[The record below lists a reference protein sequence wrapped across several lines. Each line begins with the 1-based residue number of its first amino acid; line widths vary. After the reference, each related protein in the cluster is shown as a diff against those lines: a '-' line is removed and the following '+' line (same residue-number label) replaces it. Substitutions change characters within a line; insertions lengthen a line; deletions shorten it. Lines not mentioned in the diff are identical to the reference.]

1 MSTILG
7 GGFQSRLFQEVRS
20 RQGLAYGA
28 RASWSAN
35 YTHPGIFSVSI
46 GTKSDSTV
54 KAIRAASAEV
64 ARIRSEE
71 VSDEELRT
79 AKDSVLNSFV
89 FNFDTRQKTLNRL
102 MAYQYWGYPRD
113 FIFQY
118 RDGVRKVTKAD
129 VLRVAKEHL
138 HPEQFKLVVVG
149 KASDF
154 DEPLDSLNRPVT
166 KLDITI
172 PEPEV
177 ELSAADADSLARGK
191 AVLERAQAAAGGAEV
206 LASIKDIS
214 AKVTMTT
221 QGRNMR
227 ITQALKIVVPDIM
240 RQETQMP
247 FGLLTIYIGP
257 EGGWGKTPQGQVAL
271 PEPQTRQARD
281 ELFRLRPVLLLS
293 DRDPDRSI
301 NFVEESEVNG
311 APAEVIEIADK
322 QGQSVRLWIGR
333 DSGNVLKAAYQ
344 GTALSGPGTNVEE
357 IYSDF
362 RATGGY
368 RTHFKTQVR
377 QNDKDF
383 AEVVFEEM
391 EINTG
396 LAKEALAQP

>member
-1 MSTILG
+1 
-7 GGFQSRLFQEVRS
+7 VRS

-35 YTHPGIFSVSI
+35 YNHPGIFSVSI
-46 GTKSDSTV
+46 GTKSESTV

-64 ARIRSEE
+64 GRIRSEE

-89 FNFDTRQKTLNRL
+89 FNFDTREKTLNRL

-118 RDGVRKVTKAD
+118 RDGVRNVTKAD

-333 DSGNVLKAAYQ
+333 DSGDVLKAAYQ